1 MRLILR
7 RLAWSLL
14 IGLGAGLLGAS
25 STTAL
30 AQNLVDPDKGAPGQE
45 YLYDLPQEYDPFEAL
60 NRQIYDF
67 NQVFYDYAS
76 DPAIRVYGDYVP
88 EGVRSGLANF
98 FGNLREPFSAVNSA
112 LAGDWSLS
120 GHYLQRFAV
129 NSTFGLLGMLDVA
142 QEVGIEERQAYKFN
156 ELMCAY
162 DVPPGP
168 FIVLPLLGPSN
179 VRGITGRVADIVTSA
194 TVTGDFAQIY
204 LPGVYVHDFMSGR
217 KVEKAFTE
225 GAIDPYA
232 VVRSAYTQLAS
243 TCGARNQR
251 GASDGSG
258 MDTP

>member
-7 RLAWSLL
+7 GLAGSLL
-14 IGLGAGLLGAS
+14 IGMGAGVLGTS
-25 STTAL
+25 SAAAL
-30 AQNLVDPDKGAPGQE
+30 AQNLVDPDSGATGEE
-45 YLYDLPQEYDPFEAL
+45 YLYEPVQEYDLFESL

-76 DPAIRVYGDYVP
+76 DPAIRMYGDYVP
-88 EGVRSGLANF
+88 EGVRSGVANF
-98 FGNLREPFSAVNSA
+98 FGNLREPFSAMNSA

-129 NSTFGLLGMLDVA
+129 NSTFGMFGVLDVA
-142 QEVGIEERQAYKFN
+142 QEIGIEEREAYKFN

-179 VRGITGRVADIVTSA
+179 IRSMTGRVADLVTAA

-204 LPGVYVHDFMSGR
+204 LTGVYTHDFMNGR
-217 KVEKAFTE
+217 KVEKAFTD
-225 GAIDPYA
+225 GALDPYA
-232 VVRSAYTQLAS
+232 VVRSAYTQLAAA
-243 TCGARNQR
+243 CGGRKQTD
-251 GASDGSG
+251 ASDGSG
-258 MDTP
+258 MDAP

>member
-1 MRLILR
+1 MRLILH
-7 RLAWSLL
+7 RLARLLL
-14 IGLGAGLLGAS
+14 IGPGACLFSAS
-25 STTAL
+25 STSAPT
-30 AQNLVDPDKGAPGQE
+30 QDLVDPDKWALGEE
-45 YLYDLPQEYDPFEAL
+45 YLYEPSQEYDPFESL

-88 EGVRSGLANF
+88 EGVRSGVANF

-129 NSTFGLLGMLDVA
+129 NSTFGLLGVLDVA
-142 QEVGIEERQAYKFN
+142 REVGIEEREAYKFN

-162 DVPPGP
+162 DIPPGP

-179 VRGITGRVADIVTSA
+179 VRSITGRMADIITSA

-204 LPGVYVHDFMSGR
+204 LPGIYVHDFMTGR

-225 GAIDPYA
+225 EAIDPYA

-243 TCGARNQR
+243 TCGGRNPR
-251 GASDGSG
+251 GTSDGSG
-258 MDTP
+258 MDAP

>member
-7 RLAWSLL
+7 RLAWPLL
-14 IGLGAGLLGAS
+14 IGPAAGLLGAS
-25 STTAL
+25 GTAAL
-30 AQNLVDPDKGAPGQE
+30 AQDLVDPGKEAPGEE
-45 YLYDLPQEYDPFEAL
+45 YLYEPPQEHDPFESL

-67 NQVFYDYAS
+67 NQIFHDYAS

-88 EGVRSGLANF
+88 EGVRSGVANF

-129 NSTFGLLGMLDVA
+129 NSTFGLLGVLDVA
-142 QEVGIEERQAYKFN
+142 QEVGIEKREAYKFN
-156 ELMCAY
+156 ELMCTY
-162 DVPPGP
+162 DIPPGP

-204 LPGVYVHDFMSGR
+204 LPGVYAHDFMSGR
-217 KVEKAFTE
+217 EVEKAFTE

-232 VVRSAYTQLAS
+232 VVRSAYAQLAS
-243 TCGARNQR
+243 TCGGRKQR